1 MAKFELKLPKMGES
15 VAEAT
20 ITNWLKQVGDKIE
33 MDEAVLEIA
42 TDKVDSEVP
51 SEVAGILVEQLFH
64 KDDLVQVGQTIAII
78 ETEVN
83 VTAEFKTVMPPVTSD
98 EVVAIEK
105 SMDAVKEFV
114 AAPVVAVAQN
124 FSPETSGS
132 DKFFSPLVKNIAKEE
147 GISVAELEIIS
158 GTGSEGRVTK
168 NDILNY
174 VANKANGL
182 LTTIATPKTIEVTPL
197 QTNGFH
203 KTEEVVEVSKQA
215 EIPVVSNPQ
224 PTAHNPQTISKAIPV
239 SVNGQD
245 EIIEMDRMRKL
256 ISGYMT
262 ASLQTSAHVQ
272 SFIEVDVT
280 NIWDW
285 REKNKSIF
293 EKREGEKLTFTPI
306 FMEMVAKALKD
317 FPMMNIAVDGDYI
330 IKKKN
335 INLGMAAALP
345 NGNLIV
351 PVIKNADQLNLIGM
365 AKAVN
370 DLGNRAKTGKLKP
383 DDTQGGTYTVTNVG
397 TFGSVFGTP
406 IINQPQVGILAL
418 GAIRK
423 VPAVIETPEGDF
435 IGIRKKMF
443 LSHSYDHRVVDG
455 ALGGS
460 FVKRVAEYMEAFDVN
475 RAF

>member
-20 ITNWLKQVGDKIE
+20 ITNWLKNVGDHIAA
-33 MDEAVLEIA
+33 DEAVLEIA

-51 SEVAGILVEQLFH
+51 SEVSGKLVEILFNVN
-64 KDDLVQVGQTIAII
+64 DVVQVGQTIAYI
-78 ETEVN
+78 ETEGGVVVDAPKEETTAAN
-83 VTAEFKTVMPPVTSD
+83 VQ
-98 EVVAIEK
+98 AIEK
-105 SMDAVKEFV
+105 NIEAASTHV
-114 AAPVVAVAQN
+114 AAPVD
-124 FSPETSGS
+124 FSDSE
-132 DKFFSPLVKNIAKEE
+132 KFYSPLVKNIAKEE
-147 GISVAELEIIS
+147 GISLAELEAMN
-158 GTGSEGRVTK
+158 GTGKDGRVTK
-168 NDILNY
+168 NDILDY
-174 VANKANGL
+174 VKTRGSQPAQ
-182 LTTIATPKTIEVTPL
+182 TT
-197 QTNGFH
+197 Q
-203 KTEEVVEVSKQA
+203 
-215 EIPVVSNPQ
+215 PVAAPTAIQQ
-224 PTAHNPQTISKAIPV
+224 PTTNNQQPQVATKAAPV
-239 SVNGQD
+239 SVNGGD
-245 EIIEMDRMRKL
+245 EIVEMDRMRKL
-256 ISGYMT
+256 ISGYMVQ
-262 ASLQTSAHVQ
+262 SVQTSAHVQ

-280 NIWDW
+280 NIVKW
-285 REKNKSIF
+285 RDKVKNAF

-306 FMEMVAKALKD
+306 FMEAVAKALKD
-317 FPMMNIAVDGDYI
+317 FPGMNISVDGDYI

-351 PVIKNADQLNLIGM
+351 PVIKNADQLNLVGM

-370 DLGNRAKTGKLKP
+370 DLGNRAKAGKLKP

-423 VPAVIETPEGDF
+423 VPAVIETPDGDF
-435 IGIRKKMF
+435 IGIRQKMF

-460 FVKRVAEYMEAFDVN
+460 FVKRVAEYLEAFDVN
-475 RAF
+475 RDY

>member
-20 ITNWLKQVGDKIE
+20 VTNWLKKVGDKIE

-51 SEVAGILVEQLFH
+51 SEVAGTLVEILFNT
-64 KDDLVQVGQTIAII
+64 DDVVQVGQTIAII
-78 ETEVN
+78 ETEGGAVAS
-83 VTAEFKTVMPPVTSD
+83 TP
-98 EVVAIEK
+98 EVKA
-105 SMDAVKEFV
+105 D
-114 AAPVVAVAQN
+114 APVAVSEVAKAVEVAKETVAPAD
-124 FSPETSGS
+124 FSPDYSGS
-132 DKFFSPLVKNIAKEE
+132 EKFFSPLVKNIAKEE
-147 GISVAELEIIS
+147 GISLAELEAIAGS
-158 GTGSEGRVTK
+158 GKDGRVNK
-168 NDILNY
+168 EDLLNY
-174 VANKANGL
+174 IKNRGSQPAVVAPETSGSAV
-182 LTTIATPKTIEVTPL
+182 APKST
-197 QTNGFH
+197 
-203 KTEEVVEVSKQA
+203 QA
-215 EIPVVSNPQ
+215 PVAQAV
-224 PTAHNPQTISKAIPV
+224 PV
-239 SVNGQD
+239 SVNGGD
-245 EIIEMDRMRKL
+245 EIVEMDRMRKL
-256 ISGYMT
+256 ISGYMV
-262 ASLQTSAHVQ
+262 ASVQTSAHVQ

-280 NIWDW
+280 NIVKW
-285 REKNKSIF
+285 RDKVKAAF

-306 FMEMVAKALKD
+306 MMEAVAKALKD
-317 FPMMNIAVDGDYI
+317 FPGMNISVDGDYI
-330 IKKKN
+330 IKRKN

-351 PVIKNADQLNLIGM
+351 PVIKNADQLNLVGM

-370 DLGNRAKTGKLKP
+370 DLGNRAKAGKLKP

-435 IGIRKKMF
+435 IGIRQKMF

-460 FVKRVAEYMEAFDVN
+460 FVKRVADYLEAFDVN
-475 RAF
+475 RDF

>member
-1 MAKFELKLPKMGES
+1 MARFELKLPKMGES

-33 MDEAVLEIA
+33 ADEAVLEIA

-51 SEVAGILVEQLFH
+51 SEVSGVLVEQLFG

-78 ETEVN
+78 ETEGDGQVS
-83 VTAEFKTVMPPVTSD
+83 APSQEAAPV
-98 EVVAIEK
+98 EVGVIEK
-105 SMDAVKEFV
+105 SVASVKESV
-114 AAPVVAVAQN
+114 AAPVN
-124 FSPETSGS
+124 FADSE
-132 DKFFSPLVKNIAKEE
+132 KFLSPLVKNIAKEE
-147 GISVAELEIIS
+147 GVSLAELESII
-158 GTGSEGRVTK
+158 GTGKEGRVTK
-168 NDILNY
+168 NDILEY
-174 VANKANGL
+174 VQNRGSQTSIGSGKSVES
-182 LTTIATPKTIEVTPL
+182 PKVIESVAPVG
-197 QTNGFH
+197 QT
-203 KTEEVVEVSKQA
+203 A
-215 EIPVVSNPQ
+215 
-224 PTAHNPQTISKAIPV
+224 APV
-239 SVNGQD
+239 SISGGD
-245 EIIEMDRMRKL
+245 EMIEMDRMRKL
-256 ISGYMT
+256 ISGYMV
-262 ASLQTSAHVQ
+262 ASIQTSAHVQ

-280 NIWDW
+280 NIVKW
-285 REKNKSIF
+285 REKHKVSF
-293 EKREGEKLTFTPI
+293 EKREGEKLTYTPI
-306 FMEMVAKALKD
+306 FMEAVAKALKD
-317 FPMMNIAVDGDYI
+317 FPGMNISVEGDYI

-351 PVIKNADQLNLIGM
+351 PVIRNADQLNLVGM

-370 DLGNRAKTGKLKP
+370 DLGNRAKMGKLKP

-423 VPAVIETPEGDF
+423 MPAVIETPEGDF
-435 IGIRKKMF
+435 IGIRQKMF

-460 FVKRVAEYMEAFDVN
+460 FVKRVAEYLEAFDVN
-475 RAF
+475 RDV

>member
-20 ITNWLKQVGDKIE
+20 ITNWLKNVGEKIAT
-33 MDEAVLEIA
+33 DEAVLEIA

-51 SEVAGILVEQLFH
+51 SEVSGTLTEILFQVNDVV
-64 KDDLVQVGQTIAII
+64 KVGQTIAII
-78 ETEVN
+78 ETNAEASAGSVIPEPFEEPKNEVAASLVE
-83 VTAEFKTVMPPVTSD
+83 VTKVVSQPTTSD
-98 EVVAIEK
+98 DTPSDFK
-105 SMDAVKEFV
+105 S
-114 AAPVVAVAQN
+114 
-124 FSPETSGS
+124 S
-132 DKFFSPLVKNIAKEE
+132 DKFYSPLVKNIATAE
-147 GISVAELEIIS
+147 GISVSELEAIS
-158 GTGSEGRVTK
+158 GSGKDGRVTK
-168 NDILNY
+168 EDILNY
-174 VANKANGL
+174 
-182 LTTIATPKTIEVTPL
+182 IKTRGSQPAV
-197 QTNGFH
+197 
-203 KTEEVVEVSKQA
+203 
-215 EIPVVSNPQ
+215 Q
-224 PTAHNPQTISKAIPV
+224 PTTDNRQLITQTVPV
-239 SVNGQD
+239 SINGGD

-256 ISGYMT
+256 ISGYMV
-262 ASLQTSAHVQ
+262 ASVQTSAHVQ

-280 NIWDW
+280 NIVKW
-285 REKNKSIF
+285 RDRVKSAF

-306 FMEMVAKALKD
+306 MMEAVAKALKD
-317 FPMMNIAVDGDYI
+317 FPGMNISVDGDFI
-330 IKKKN
+330 IKRKN

-351 PVIKNADQLNLIGM
+351 PVIKNADQLNLVGM

-370 DLGNRAKTGKLKP
+370 DLGNRAKAGKLKP

-435 IGIRKKMF
+435 IGIRQKMF

-460 FVKRVAEYMEAFDVN
+460 FVKRVADYLEAFDVN
-475 RAF
+475 REY

>member
-20 ITNWLKQVGDKIE
+20 ITNWLKEVGDKIE

-51 SEVAGILVEQLFH
+51 SEVAGILLEKLFQ

-78 ETEVN
+78 ETESG
-83 VTAEFKTVMPPVTSD
+83 TV
-98 EVVAIEK
+98 EVKVQELEPI
-105 SMDAVKEFV
+105 AVKEV
-114 AAPVVAVAQN
+114 QKTVETAQQIVAVPAD
-124 FSPETSGS
+124 FSSS
-132 DKFFSPLVKNIAKEE
+132 DKFFSPLVKNIAKQE
-147 GISVAELEIIS
+147 SVSMTELESIL

-168 NDILNY
+168 EDILSF
-174 VANKANGL
+174 VKSRTL
-182 LTTIATPKTIEVTPL
+182 KPVEVVPTINFIPSAPEKSVEQSKPEIIKPVEIAKTIEHTVKVAP
-197 QTNGFH
+197 
-203 KTEEVVEVSKQA
+203 
-215 EIPVVSNPQ
+215 
-224 PTAHNPQTISKAIPV
+224 
-239 SVNGQD
+239 SVNGGD

-256 ISGYMT
+256 ISSYMV
-262 ASLQTSAHVQ
+262 ASVQTSAHVQ

-280 NIWDW
+280 NIVKW
-285 REKNKSIF
+285 REKVKNEF
-293 EKREGEKLTFTPI
+293 EKREGEKLTYTPI
-306 FMEMVAKALKD
+306 FMEAVAKAIKD
-317 FPMMNIAVDGDYI
+317 FPGINISVDGDYI
-330 IKKKN
+330 IKRKS

-351 PVIKNADQLNLIGM
+351 PVIKNADQLNIVGM

-370 DLGNRAKTGKLKP
+370 DLGNRAKLGKLKP

-406 IINQPQVGILAL
+406 IINQPQVAILAL

-435 IGIRKKMF
+435 IGIRQKMF

-460 FVKRVAEYMEAFDVN
+460 FVKRVAEYLEAFDIN